1 MDGTILVHVGIRATD
16 LDRTIRFWRDA
27 LGLRVVATG
36 DGLYDLTDGAH
47 NFRVF
52 QHQGPA
58 RPPHVSG
65 LLDYLHIGVVVGDL
79 REAAERCSAL
89 GFPPVYEGVD
99 TDRPYDPAH
108 PPHDAFKVED
118 PDGIVVDVAARRT
131 QWPGVA

>member
-1 MDGTILVHVGIRATD
+1 MAGTILVHVGIRATD

-27 LGLRVVATG
+27 LGLSVVAMG

-52 QHQGPA
+52 QHQGPT

-65 LLDYLHIGVVVGDL
+65 LLDYLHIGVVVGNL
-79 REAAERCSAL
+79 RAAAERCSAL

-108 PPHDAFKVED
+108 PPRDAFKVED